1 MKASIKYIVIVACG
15 AVLVAM
21 WSGSRLLNSNSN
33 AASMQTPSPAPL
45 PTCNIVL
52 SSAVP
57 HDVVIP
63 KSHIGNPN
71 DIQVDFDTLSWN
83 TFIALNWPAD
93 PNRNGKPDPDP
104 NKKIGLQD
112 YSPVVWETYKE
123 SYDVFMADAKGNPV
137 RPAAWNAPP
146 QPPPGCGSNA
156 DYAKKLNQ
164 PIRVV
169 KNISKDGLNE
179 FLESVVMAPLT
190 DQKGAFARYEILVN
204 EDEFKHIMNPANPLS
219 ALIAPPLWDSRNQ
232 RNVNFPVGR
241 IGGPEGPIEVK
252 AAWKILG
259 PTDNPARYHSE
270 WIQIAWP
277 TSVPPKSY
285 KCSEPMRVG
294 LIALHIAHKTF
305 NAPQW
310 AWSTFEQIDNYT
322 PPAGSPPG
330 TKASFNN
337 PDCPPA
343 TCVPNATPSPPPSPN
358 TWNGDPSVL
367 NQAPPTQVVPGQ
379 SARVHT
385 SCNPTAIQLLKSINQ
400 NTVWQYYRLVFTQW
414 PQDPYC
420 KVGQPCPVY
429 DPPTLAHQ
437 GANQLPVNMANAVI
451 ETYLMGPPESND
463 LASCMACHNF
473 ATGLMTGKPLDFS
486 FALQEA
492 FPFQSASLRNL
503 RAQRNRMLLR
513 ALGKPTGVTPK

>member
-1 MKASIKYIVIVACG
+1 MKPTIKYIAIVAF
-15 AVLVAM
+15 AVICVIA
-21 WSGSRLLNSNSN
+21 WNGSRQMSPNTE
-33 AASMQTPSPAPL
+33 AASTQAPSLA

-57 HDVVIP
+57 HDANIP
-63 KSHIGNPN
+63 QADKGNPTAEQ
-71 DIQVDFDTLSWN
+71 IDFDTFSWN
-83 TFIALNWPAD
+83 SFIALNWPAD
-93 PNRNGKPDPDP
+93 PNNNGKPDPDP

-123 SYDVFMADAKGNPV
+123 SYAVFSADAKGNPV
-137 RPAAWNAPP
+137 RPASWNSSP

-164 PIRVV
+164 PVRVI

-179 FLESVVMAPLT
+179 FLEAFVMAPLI

-204 EDEFKHIMNPANPLS
+204 QDEFQHIMNPANPLTG
-219 ALIAPPLWDSRNQ
+219 LIRPPLWDSRNQ
-232 RNVNFPVGR
+232 KNVNFPVGR
-241 IGGPEGPIEVK
+241 VGGPEGPIEVK

-259 PTDNPARYHSE
+259 PKDDPSHYHSE

-277 TSVPPKSY
+277 TNNPGSY

-310 AWSTFEQIDNYT
+310 AWSTFEQIENYT

-330 TKASFNN
+330 AKASFSN

-343 TCVPNATPSPPPSPN
+343 TCPPNQIPTQPASG
-358 TWNGDPSVL
+358 WNGDPSVL
-367 NQAPPTQVVPGQ
+367 NQGPPTQVVPGK
-379 SARVHT
+379 SARVQT
-385 SCNPTAIQLLKSINQ
+385 SCNDQAIQLLKSVNP
-400 NTVWQYYRLVFTQW
+400 NTVWQYYRLVSTQW

-420 KVGQPCPVY
+420 SGKPCPVY
-429 DPPTLAHQ
+429 NPPTLAHQ
-437 GANQLPVNMANAVI
+437 GANQLPVNLANSVI
-451 ETYLMGPPESND
+451 ETYFMGPPESRD
-463 LASCMACHNF
+463 KPSCMACHNG
-473 ATGLMTGKPLDFS
+473 AQGLITNQPLDFS

-492 FPFQSASLRNL
+492 YPITNSSI
-503 RAQRNRMLLR
+503 R
-513 ALGKPTGVTPK
+513 ALRTQRRAMVQKLIGNQSRP